1 MGYMGTGDTGTLDFV
16 EHNQE
21 MNDAVAKNL
30 DLADEVAKIKASMFQ
45 WSKIVHQFSQ
55 QLYTSIRSNQHIHTH
70 EHTLN

>member
-21 MNDAVAKNL
+21 MNEAVAKNL

-45 WSKIVHQFSQ
+45 WEISLSLLEFNKFSQ
-55 QLYTSIRSNQHIHTH
+55 QLYTSNNQIDARF
-70 EHTLN
+70 

>member
-45 WSKIVHQFSQ
+45 
-55 QLYTSIRSNQHIHTH
+55 
-70 EHTLN
+70 

>member
-45 WSKIVHQFSQ
+45 WSEVVHQFSQ
-55 QLYTSIRSNQHIHTH
+55 QLYIHK
-70 EHTLN
+70 